1 MEEGKGSRYSSSKE
15 IRSVLVRHWKSLDRA
30 RLHTFHLWLLIYS
43 LAEIFILQYLCPNSQ
58 SVPCLVLSSLFI
70 LYLILSFIPIR
81 YGDHNKRFSSVV
93 ISLISTVVFPVFL
106 WIIHIPTLTQVSEGV
121 ETLGNEIG
129 EGEHWNGL
137 AYIFGPLTWFLASSH
152 FKFQLSNLIAVNTLW
167 KRARD

>member
-1 MEEGKGSRYSSSKE
+1 MGCLRSYVQLSMEEGKGSRYSSSKE

-58 SVPCLVLSSLFI
+58 SIPCLVLSSLFI

-106 WIIHIPTLTQVSEGV
+106 WIIHIPTLTQKGRRSAKSKTGEITHWCRKQEKKEGSE
-121 ETLGNEIG
+121 
-129 EGEHWNGL
+129 
-137 AYIFGPLTWFLASSH
+137 
-152 FKFQLSNLIAVNTLW
+152 IAKINSE
-167 KRARD
+167 KERSG